1 MPPERNAD
9 SVEISS
15 FVPLE
20 DASSSDTII
29 QGHGKTIDRDAKKRI
44 RERFDRLAQVR
55 ERWKRKNWYYY
66 ARQEAYFRFLISQGL
81 RVLELG
87 CGTGDLLAAVKPSRG
102 LGIDISAKMVEIA
115 QSRYPHLEFRVG
127 DLEDLDLREKFDAV
141 ILADAVGHLQ
151 DLEETFRNLRAV
163 CGPKTRIIISYYNF
177 LWEPILKL
185 GEKIGWK
192 MPQHQ
197 QNWLSTEDIANLL
210 FLADF
215 EVIKID
221 HQFLLSKPAPFVAP
235 IVNKFLAPLPI
246 LSRACLSNYIVARML
261 EERKPGKIYSTTII
275 IPCLNERGNVEN
287 CIRRLPRFG
296 GHQEIIF
303 VDGRSTDGTLEE
315 IQRVMRE
322 YPDRDIK
329 LLVQAGKG
337 KGDAV
342 HRGFKEATGDILMIL
357 DADLTVPP
365 EDLPKFYRVLA
376 TGKAEFAN
384 GCRLVYPVEDEAM
397 RFLNLLGNKFFSMA
411 FTWLLN
417 QRFKDTLCGTKVMFR
432 ADYERL
438 EANRD
443 YFGNF
448 DPFGDF
454 DLIFGAAKLNL
465 RVVEVPIRYRR
476 RTYGVTNIS
485 RFRHGWL
492 LLKMTL
498 FALRKLKVH

>member
-1 MPPERNAD
+1 MPRKQNTD
-9 SVEISS
+9 SVERSS
-15 FVPLE
+15 CVILE
-20 DASSSDTII
+20 DAPSSDTIVG
-29 QGHGKTIDRDAKKRI
+29 GHGKEIDRDAKRRI
-44 RERFDRLAQVR
+44 EERFDRLAQER
-55 ERWKRKNWYYY
+55 DRWKRKNRYYY
-66 ARQEAYFRFLISQGL
+66 SQQEAYFRFLVPEGL
-81 RVLELG
+81 SVLELG

-127 DLEDLDLREKFDAV
+127 DLESLDLREKFDAV
-141 ILADAVGHLQ
+141 ILADVVGHIQ

-163 CGPKTRIIISYYNF
+163 CSSKTRIIISYYSF

-185 GEKIGWK
+185 GERIGWK
-192 MPQHQ
+192 MPQQQ

-215 EVIKID
+215 EVVKVD
-221 HQFLLSKPAPFVAP
+221 RQLLLPKPVPLVAP

-246 LSRACLSNYIVARML
+246 LSRLCLSNYIAARVL
-261 EERKPGKIYSTTII
+261 EEKKPEEIHSTTIV
-275 IPCLNERGNVEN
+275 IPCLNEKGNVED
-287 CIRRLPRFG
+287 CIRRLPHFG

-303 VDGRSTDGTLEE
+303 VDGHSTDGTPEE
-315 IQRVMRE
+315 IQRVMRA

-329 LLVQAGKG
+329 LLVQDGKG

-342 HRGFKEATGDILMIL
+342 RRGFAEAKGHILMIL

-376 TGKAEFAN
+376 AEKAEFAN
-384 GCRLVYPVEDEAM
+384 GCRLVYPMEGEAM

-417 QRFKDTLCGTKVMFR
+417 QRFKDTLCGTKAMPR

-438 EANRD
+438 AANRE
-443 YFGNF
+443 YFGDF

-476 RTYGVTNIS
+476 RLYGVTNIS

-492 LLKMTL
+492 LLRMTL
-498 FALRKLKVH
+498 FALRKLKVR